1 MAASA
6 MHAFARPQ
14 DATFSTTVKVV
25 SVLVTVRDKQGNLVR
40 DLIKDDF
47 TLAENGRA

>member
-1 MAASA
+1 VVPPSRREAILVAASA

-25 SVLVTVRDKQGNLVR
+25 NVLVTFAINRVNWSA
-40 DLIKDDF
+40 I
-47 TLAENGRA
+47 